1 MYSYQLPTKLPK
13 ELSSVP
19 EPAPIKSGK
28 IVPDLL
34 IEELETAENINNGT
48 IRNVIK
54 LIKARDNFGRQKYG
68 QPLMT
73 KDGRNSIEDAKQEF
87 GDLLQY
93 VYKARLNNEDVSS
106 IRKMMTVLHYVL
118 RA

>member
-1 MYSYQLPTKLPK
+1 MYSYQLPAKLPK
-13 ELSSVP
+13 ELLSVP
-19 EPAPIKSGK
+19 EPVLIKSGK

-48 IRNVIK
+48 IRKVIK
-54 LIKARDNFGRQKYG
+54 LIKDRDNFGRQNYE

-73 KDGRNSIEDAKQEF
+73 KDGRDSIEDAKQEF
-87 GDLLQY
+87 VDLLQY